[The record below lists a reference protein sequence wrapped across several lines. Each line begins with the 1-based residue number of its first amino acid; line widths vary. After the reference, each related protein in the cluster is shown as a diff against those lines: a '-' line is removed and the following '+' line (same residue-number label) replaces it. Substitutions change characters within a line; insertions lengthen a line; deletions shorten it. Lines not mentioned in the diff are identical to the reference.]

1 MLQLLINILVRAG
14 TTDTNG
20 NDETTCGAPKIYIF
34 IQSISLSCC
43 MEIPFCSKPTG
54 RVAFLDEVQVLFH
67 LPGGSLGQQEVGA
80 RWDSAEI
87 LTGYRP
93 AFRSYTKRNHTFQPV
108 SLAILFLTSE
118 LMQSRT

>member
-20 NDETTCGAPKIYIF
+20 NDETTCGAPKIDIF

-54 RVAFLDEVQVLFH
+54 RVPFLVEVQVLFH
-67 LPGGSLGQQEVGA
+67 LPALSLGQQEVGA

-87 LTGYRP
+87 LTG
-93 AFRSYTKRNHTFQPV
+93 
-108 SLAILFLTSE
+108 
-118 LMQSRT
+118 